1 MKKNLL
7 IYVTVTMLLLFPQLN
22 SAQKATVNRNASQTS
37 AIAPDLLT
45 TVCYALFTASG
56 EMTNVNNTSVT
67 GDIGTNLGTSTGFN
81 PLNVNGEI
89 HLSPDVSTGICA
101 VDVNTLFDELNAMSF
116 NTQLANPAMLGNDM
130 ILSAQ
135 AYLLNAATILTGNLY
150 LDAESNLDA
159 VFIFHVTGAFSSVIN
174 ARVILTNGAQAKNVF
189 WKIVGAVDLAA
200 NTDFVGTI
208 VSKNGAISIGS
219 GSTLEGR
226 ALTTNGAVSVNEA
239 SINMTPGCSELTTS
253 AGDNKTIN
261 NFGATI
267 YSILGN
273 PKLVVNLKEV
283 STAYPITLKVY
294 DTIGKL
300 VINKLLTNNRSLIQ
314 TNLPFGVYFYQL
326 SSTNEKTQTG
336 KLILK

>member
-7 IYVTVTMLLLFPQLN
+7 IYVTVTMLLLFSQLN
-22 SAQKATVNRNASQTS
+22 SAQKATVNRNASQTT

-89 HLSPDVSTGICA
+89 HLSPDVSTGICS
-101 VDVNTLFDELNAMSF
+101 VDVNTVFDELNAMSF
-116 NTQLANPAMLGNDM
+116 DTQLANPAMLGNDM

-174 ARVILTNGAQAKNVF
+174 ARVILINGAQAKNVF
-189 WKIVGAVDLAA
+189 WKIVGAVDIAA

-226 ALTTNGAVSVNEA
+226 ALTTNGAVSTNES
-239 SINMTPGCSELTTS
+239 SITMTPGCNELTS
-253 AGDNKTIN
+253 SLADNKIN
-261 NFGATI
+261 SSFGATF
-267 YSILGN
+267 YSNQGN
-273 PKLVVNLKEV
+273 SSLVVNLKEV
-283 STAYPITLKVY
+283 SITYPTTLKVY
-294 DTIGKL
+294 DSIGNL
-300 VINKLLTNNRSLIQ
+300 VVNKQLTNNKSLIQ
-314 TNLPFGVYFYQL
+314 TNLPLGVYFYHL
-326 SSTNEKTQTG
+326 SRTNENTQTG
-336 KLILK
+336 KLMLK